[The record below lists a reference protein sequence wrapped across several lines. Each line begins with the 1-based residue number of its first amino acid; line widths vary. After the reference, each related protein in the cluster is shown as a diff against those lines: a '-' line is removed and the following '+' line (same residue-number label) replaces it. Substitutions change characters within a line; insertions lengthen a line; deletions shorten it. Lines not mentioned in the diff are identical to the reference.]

1 MIDLQS
7 MPVVK
12 RKILILNPSLSESRN
27 ELRQSRSWRW
37 RRSNFVVNKSKRR
50 KRKRGMEWSEV
61 KMKTYKM

>member
-12 RKILILNPSLSESRN
+12 RKTLILNPSLSESRN
-27 ELRQSRSWRW
+27 ELRQLRSLRW
-37 RRSNFVVNKSKRR
+37 QRSNFVVNKSKRR
-50 KRKRGMEWSEV
+50 KRKRGMEWSGV